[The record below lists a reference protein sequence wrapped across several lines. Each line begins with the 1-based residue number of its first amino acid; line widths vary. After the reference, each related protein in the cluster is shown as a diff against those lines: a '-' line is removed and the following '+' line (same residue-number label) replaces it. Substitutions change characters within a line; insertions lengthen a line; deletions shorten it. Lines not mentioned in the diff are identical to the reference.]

1 MHNQNVNVVRRSV
14 REGISATVD
23 EASLNLM
30 ARGAAAGVL
39 GMRDLDRAP
48 ARIPDEQRQVILL
61 IGLEGTSYE
70 KAAAILGIPIRTVRS
85 RLSRGRETLRKVL
98 FARQATRSLHRLNGL
113 TLTRAATLTVASET
127 AQTVSRLECR
137 REILDPG
144 INASTKSRNGRPQ
157 EGVPL
162 SIFRAFRCSFML
174 PTFPETDGETSDA
187 QNSGDL
193 PPQFVPFVGRGRFPE
208 CLQYDSRRGRRHL
221 GHRERDNRRCQ
232 SEQAALLEVGQAELG
247 TGTLNNSPV
256 SSRSRSPTPVVPAFQ
271 PPKGARSVA
280 NSPKP
285 RFWKAKAQQ
294 GRSGLRNLLGVV
306 LVLVA
311 LSTAATLAICHLIA
325 ATEAVVS
332 VWSS

>member
-1 MHNQNVNVVRRSV
+1 
-14 REGISATVD
+14 
-23 EASLNLM
+23 
-30 ARGAAAGVL
+30 
-39 GMRDLDRAP
+39 MRDLERALT
-48 ARIPDEQRQVILL
+48 RIPDEQRQVILL

-98 FARQATRSLHRLNGL
+98 FARQATRPLHRLNGL

-127 AQTVSRLECR
+127 TQTVSCLERR

-144 INASTKSRNGRPQ
+144 INASSKSRNGATTGGRSSEYFPS
-157 EGVPL
+157 L
-162 SIFRAFRCSFML
+162 SLFVHAPYVSRNRWR
-174 PTFPETDGETSDA
+174 TSDA
-187 QNSGDL
+187 QNSGNL
-193 PPQFVPFVGRGRFPE
+193 PPQFVPFVGRGRFPK